1 MQIYIQECV
10 HLHEWIFIWIK
21 QLFFLFSEKGLKPF
35 KYCGYDTKNGCSF
48 DDDDNGDDDYAK
60 ICYCDTDLCNS
71 PGVRF
76 VANLN
81 TLMTFGFLVL
91 IQVL

>member
-1 MQIYIQECV
+1 MNGFSYESSN
-10 HLHEWIFIWIK
+10 F
-21 QLFFLFSEKGLKPF
+21 FFLSSEKGLKPF